1 MQNLI
6 GRLLESK
13 LLFAICMSYSV
24 VVTIVFLVPTKQDP
38 SLFDFYIPIDKLA
51 HIFIFLVLS
60 FLWLAYIDRV
70 LTNTKPIVLF
80 LALLVCLLY
89 GIIIEVS
96 QELFVRSRKAEAL
109 DVLADLFGASIGL
122 FLFWNFKDRIKS

>member
-13 LLFAICMSYSV
+13 QLFTICLSYSV
-24 VVTIVFLVPTKQDP
+24 VVTIVFLVPTKQVP
-38 SLFDFYIPIDKLA
+38 SLFDFYIPIDKLV

>member
-1 MQNLI
+1 M
-6 GRLLESK
+6 
-13 LLFAICMSYSV
+13 
-24 VVTIVFLVPTKQDP
+24 
-38 SLFDFYIPIDKLA
+38 

>member
-13 LLFAICMSYSV
+13 QLFTICLSYSV
-24 VVTIVFLVPTKQDP
+24 VVTIVFLVPAKQVP
-38 SLFDFYIPIDKLA
+38 SLFDFYIPIDKLV

-109 DVLADLFGASIGL
+109 DVIADLFGASIGL
-122 FLFWNFKDRIKS
+122 FLFFFLLDRIKS

>member
-13 LLFAICMSYSV
+13 QLFTICLSYSV
-24 VVTIVFLVPTKQDP
+24 VVTIVFLVPTKQVP
-38 SLFDFYIPIDKLA
+38 SLFDFYIPIDKLV

-96 QELFVRSRKAEAL
+96 QELYVRSRKAEAL

>member
-13 LLFAICMSYSV
+13 QLFTICVSYSV
-24 VVTIVFLVPTKQDP
+24 VVTIVFLVPAKQVP
-38 SLFDFYIPIDKLA
+38 SLFDFYIHIDKLV

>member
-1 MQNLI
+1 
-6 GRLLESK
+6 
-13 LLFAICMSYSV
+13 
-24 VVTIVFLVPTKQDP
+24 VTIVFLVPAKQVP
-38 SLFDFYIPIDKLA
+38 SLFDFCIPIDKLV

>member
-13 LLFAICMSYSV
+13 LLFTICVSYSV
-24 VVTIVFLVPTKQDP
+24 VVTIIFLVPAKQFP
-38 SLFDFYIPIDKLA
+38 LFDFYIPIDKLA

>member
-24 VVTIVFLVPTKQDP
+24 VVTIVFLVPAKQVP
-38 SLFDFYIPIDKLA
+38 SLFDFYIHIDKLA

-80 LALLVCLLY
+80 LALLGCLLY

>member
-13 LLFAICMSYSV
+13 QLFTICLSYSV
-24 VVTIVFLVPTKQDP
+24 VVTIVFLVPAKQVP
-38 SLFDFYIPIDKLA
+38 SLFDFYIHIDKLV

>member
-13 LLFAICMSYSV
+13 QLFTICLSYSV
-24 VVTIVFLVPTKQDP
+24 VVTIVFLVPANQFP
-38 SLFDFYIPIDKLA
+38 SLFDFYIPIDKLV

>member
-13 LLFAICMSYSV
+13 QLFTICLSYSV
-24 VVTIVFLVPTKQDP
+24 VVTIVFLVPAKQVP
-38 SLFDFYIPIDKLA
+38 SLFDFYIPIDKLV

-109 DVLADLFGASIGL
+109 DVLADLFGASIVL

>member
-13 LLFAICMSYSV
+13 QLFTICLSYSV
-24 VVTIVFLVPTKQDP
+24 VVTIVFLVPAKQVP
-38 SLFDFYIPIDKLA
+38 SLFDFYIPIDKLV

-89 GIIIEVS
+89 VIIIEVS

-109 DVLADLFGASIGL
+109 DVIADLFGASIGL

>member
-13 LLFAICMSYSV
+13 QLFTICLSYSV
-24 VVTIVFLVPTKQDP
+24 VVTIVFLVPAKQVP
-38 SLFDFYIPIDKLA
+38 SLFDFYIPIDKLV

-80 LALLVCLLY
+80 LALLGCLLY

-109 DVLADLFGASIGL
+109 DVIADLFGASIGL

>member
-13 LLFAICMSYSV
+13 QLFTICLSYSV
-24 VVTIVFLVPTKQDP
+24 VVTIVFLVPAKQVP
-38 SLFDFYIPIDKLA
+38 SLFDFYIPIDKLV

-96 QELFVRSRKAEAL
+96 KELFVRSRKAEAL

>member
-13 LLFAICMSYSV
+13 QLFTICLSYSV
-24 VVTIVFLVPTKQDP
+24 VVTIVFLVPAKQVP
-38 SLFDFYIPIDKLA
+38 SLFDFYIPIDKLV

-89 GIIIEVS
+89 GIIIEVY

>member
-1 MQNLI
+1 M
-6 GRLLESK
+6 ESK

-24 VVTIVFLVPTKQDP
+24 VVTIVFLVPAKQVP
-38 SLFDFYIPIDKLA
+38 SLFDFYIHIDKLA

-80 LALLVCLLY
+80 LALLGCLLY

>member
-13 LLFAICMSYSV
+13 LLFTICVSYSV
-24 VVTIVFLVPTKQDP
+24 LVTIVFLVPAKQFP
-38 SLFDFYIPIDKLA
+38 SLSDFYIPIDKLA

-70 LTNTKPIVLF
+70 LTKTKPIVLF

-122 FLFWNFKDRIKS
+122 SLFWNFKDRIKS

>member
-13 LLFAICMSYSV
+13 QLFTICLSYSV
-24 VVTIVFLVPTKQDP
+24 VVTIVFLVPAKQVP
-38 SLFDFYIPIDKLA
+38 SLFDFYIPIDKLV

-60 FLWLAYIDRV
+60 FLWLTYIDRV

-109 DVLADLFGASIGL
+109 DVIADLFGASIGL

>member
-13 LLFAICMSYSV
+13 LLFTICVSYSV
-24 VVTIVFLVPTKQDP
+24 VVTIVFLVPAKQVP

>member
-13 LLFAICMSYSV
+13 QLFTICVSYSV
-24 VVTIVFLVPTKQDP
+24 VVTIVFLVPAKQVP
-38 SLFDFYIPIDKLA
+38 SLFDFYIPIDKLV

-109 DVLADLFGASIGL
+109 DVLAYLFGASIGL

>member
-13 LLFAICMSYSV
+13 LLFTICVSYSV
-24 VVTIVFLVPTKQDP
+24 LVTIVFLVATKQFP

-80 LALLVCLLY
+80 LALLGCLLY